1 MLLDLTLEDTYGTH
15 GANVVQFSR
24 LSRRHAAADSRQ
36 PGSVFCLVA
45 GAAGRCSLSPVA
57 PPALQFPSSVLSAR
71 MDMAAVH
78 LQPGAGWDRENAVR
92 APFPL
97 VSLRISRESPLGQ
110 LGHFSLRGLG
120 PRNCGRR
127 CVDLPRGER
136 APLCA

>member
-1 MLLDLTLEDTYGTH
+1 MRPGIAVWRLPPSPSDGEGLPGARNSRPRDLAPLRQTQGKLRTGSSTHDTPMLLDLTLEDTYGTH

-78 LQPGAGWDRENAVR
+78 LQP
-92 APFPL
+92 
-97 VSLRISRESPLGQ
+97 
-110 LGHFSLRGLG
+110 
-120 PRNCGRR
+120 
-127 CVDLPRGER
+127 
-136 APLCA
+136 